1 VCLSLDRYRLV
12 VDSDG
17 MTQATAVLLDS
28 DGVEMSEPVPAQCD
42 DGKIRVDHV
51 LYALR
56 EARAMWVEFRASD
69 REPLRAPIWRNGSR
83 YLSPG
88 DGLTFSPVSITVS
101 F

>member
-1 VCLSLDRYRLV
+1 
-12 VDSDG
+12 
-17 MTQATAVLLDS
+17 MTTNATAVLLDS

-56 EARAMWVEFRASD
+56 EARAAWIEFRAPG

-83 YLSPG
+83 WVEPG
-88 DGLTFSPVSITVS
+88 DTLTFSPTSITVA

>member
-1 VCLSLDRYRLV
+1 
-12 VDSDG
+12 
-17 MTQATAVLLDS
+17 MTDQVTAVLLDS
-28 DGVEMSEPVPAQCD
+28 DGVEMSEPVPARY
-42 DGKIRVDHV
+42 DGHDVVVDHV

-69 REPLRAPIWRNGSR
+69 REPLRASIWQNGSR